1 MELRIVV
8 LVGVAASAGWVA
20 RGVSTG
26 SPAAPVAAAAPAP
39 APVPPRVVYVTAPE
53 QEAADPASETDDA
66 DEAGQADEGEDLG
79 EVLARARAAS
89 PPPPPPELPHNL
101 VTGIVVA
108 DWGGGERLA
117 GVTVIATGPLIQGS
131 RTAIT
136 DESGEFTLADLPAG
150 SYTVT
155 FYYVDA
161 TLERTGVTVSSFGHT
176 TLNAQMVESSYL
188 KDIPVPG
195 RTFESVLGD
204 SAGSQGDNEG
214 VSFSGTTSLENTYY
228 VDAVD
233 VTGLQ

>member
-8 LVGVAASAGWVA
+8 LVGVAASGGWVA